1 MLYVINVNYA
11 MILVQ
16 AKSRMGRNFRPSVS
30 RVNALHQLLSSSST
44 TSSRPTINYYERD
57 ECDMYLHI
65 LGFYLTLLLMTK
77 FTFI

>member
-16 AKSRMGRNFRPSVS
+16 AKSRMGRNFRPSAS
-30 RVNALHQLLSSSST
+30 RVNALHQLLSSSSG
-44 TSSRPTINYYERD
+44 PTIHYYERD
-57 ECDMYLHI
+57 ECDVYLHI
-65 LGFYLTLLLMTK
+65 LGIYLTLLLMTK